1 MKALTYARYG
11 GPEVLEL
18 TDLPEPKVPPGWVL
32 LKVRSAA
39 INPVDWKIMA
49 GGLDP
54 LMEVQFPVVPGWDVS
69 GVVEA
74 VGIDVPEWA
83 PGNEVISYARTDWV
97 HGGTMAEYVALPARL
112 LAPKPASVD
121 WDRAAALPLAG
132 LTAYQALGR
141 LEVAA
146 GDVVLVHNASGG
158 VGGYAVQLAV
168 ARGARVIGT
177 ASEANHEYLRGL
189 GAEPV
194 AYGDGLPERV
204 RELAPDGVDVVVDL
218 VGGVVEQTL
227 AVLKDGGRHASVADD
242 AVEAHGGT
250 WMWVRPSAEDLTEL
264 GRLVDRGAL
273 RIELARSVPLA
284 EGVEAYRL
292 SQEGHVRGKIAVR
305 MA

>member
-32 LKVRSAA
+32 VRVRSAA

-69 GVVEA
+69 GVVES

-83 PGNEVISYARTDWV
+83 PGDEVISYARTDWV
-97 HGGTMAEYVALPARL
+97 HGGTMAEYVALPSRL

-121 WDRAAALPLAG
+121 WDRAASLPLAG
-132 LTAYQALGR
+132 LTAYQVLGR

-146 GDVVLVHNASGG
+146 DQTVLVHNASGG

-177 ASEANHEYLRGL
+177 ASEANHDYLRAL

-194 AYGDGLPERV
+194 VYGEGLPERV
-204 RELAPDGVDVVVDL
+204 RELAPEGVDVVVDL

-284 EGVEAYRL
+284 EAAEAYRL

-305 MA
+305 MG

>member
-32 LKVRSAA
+32 VRVRSAA
-39 INPVDWKIMA
+39 VNPVDWQIMA
-49 GGLDP
+49 GNLDP
-54 LMEVQFPVVPGWDVS
+54 LLEVQFPVVPGWDVS
-69 GVVEA
+69 GVVESA
-74 VGIDVPEWA
+74 GIDVPEWA
-83 PGNEVISYARTDWV
+83 PGDEVISYARTDWV
-97 HGGTMAEYVALPARL
+97 HGGTMAEYVALPSRL

-121 WDRAAALPLAG
+121 WDRAASLPLAG
-132 LTAYQALGR
+132 LTAYQVLGR

-146 GDVVLVHNASGG
+146 DQTVLVHNASGG

-177 ASEANHEYLRGL
+177 ASETNHDYLRGL

-194 AYGDGLPERV
+194 VYGDGLPERV
-204 RELAPDGVDVVVDL
+204 RELAPEGVDVVVDL

-264 GRLVDRGAL
+264 SRLVDRGAL
-273 RIELARSVPLA
+273 RIELARSMPLA
-284 EGVEAYRL
+284 EAAEAYRL

-305 MA
+305 MG

>member
-83 PGNEVISYARTDWV
+83 PGDEVISYARTDWV

-132 LTAYQALGR
+132 LTAYQVLGR
-141 LEVAA
+141 LEAAA
-146 GDVVLVHNASGG
+146 GDTVLVHNASGG
-158 VGGYAVQLAV
+158 VGGYAVQLAA

>member
-1 MKALTYARYG
+1 
-11 GPEVLEL
+11 
-18 TDLPEPKVPPGWVL
+18 
-32 LKVRSAA
+32 VRSAA

-83 PGNEVISYARTDWV
+83 PGDEVISYARTDWV

-132 LTAYQALGR
+132 LTAYQVLGR

-146 GDVVLVHNASGG
+146 GDTVLVHNASGG
-158 VGGYAVQLAV
+158 VGGYAVQLAA

>member
-83 PGNEVISYARTDWV
+83 PGDEVISYARTDWV

-132 LTAYQALGR
+132 LTAYQVLGR

-146 GDVVLVHNASGG
+146 GDTVLVHNASGG
-158 VGGYAVQLAV
+158 VGGYAVQLAA

-177 ASEANHEYLRGL
+177 ASEANHEYLPGL

>member
-1 MKALTYARYG
+1 MTYARYG

>member
-32 LKVRSAA
+32 VKVRSAA
-39 INPVDWKIMA
+39 INPVDWKIMS

-54 LMEVQFPVVPGWDVS
+54 LMEVRFPVVPGWDVS
-69 GVVEA
+69 GVVES

-83 PGNEVISYARTDWV
+83 SGDEVISYARTDWV

-121 WDRAAALPLAG
+121 WDRAASLPLAG
-132 LTAYQALGR
+132 LTAYQVLGR

-146 GDVVLVHNASGG
+146 DQTVLVHNASGG

-177 ASEANHEYLRGL
+177 ASEANHDYLRAL

-204 RELAPDGVDVVVDL
+204 RELAPEGVDVVVDL

-250 WMWVRPSAEDLTEL
+250 WMWVRPSAEDLTQL
-264 GRLVDRGAL
+264 SRLVDRGAL

-284 EGVEAYRL
+284 EGAEAYRL
-292 SQEGHVRGKIAVR
+292 SQDGHVRGKIAVR
-305 MA
+305 ME

>member
-83 PGNEVISYARTDWV
+83 PGDEVISYARTDWV

-132 LTAYQALGR
+132 LTAYQVLGR

-146 GDVVLVHNASGG
+146 GDTVLVHNASGG
-158 VGGYAVQLAV
+158 VGGYAVQLAA

-227 AVLKDGGRHASVADD
+227 AVLAGGGRHASIADD

-250 WMWVRPSAEDLTEL
+250 WMWVRPSAEDLTQL
-264 GRLVDRGAL
+264 SRLVDGGAVQV
-273 RIELARSVPLA
+273 ELARTVPLDEA
-284 EGVEAYRL
+284 AEAYRL
-292 SQEGHVRGKIAVR
+292 SAQGHVRGKIAVR
-305 MA
+305 MP

>member
-83 PGNEVISYARTDWV
+83 PGDEVISYARTDWV

-132 LTAYQALGR
+132 LTAYQVLGR

-146 GDVVLVHNASGG
+146 GDTVLVHNASGG
-158 VGGYAVQLAV
+158 VGGYAVQLAA

-204 RELAPDGVDVVVDL
+204 RELAPNGVDVVVDL

-273 RIELARSVPLA
+273 RIELARSMPLA

>member
-32 LKVRSAA
+32 VRVRSAA
-39 INPVDWKIMA
+39 VNPVDWQIMA
-49 GGLDP
+49 GNLDP
-54 LMEVQFPVVPGWDVS
+54 LLEVQFPVVPGWDVS
-69 GVVEA
+69 GVVESA
-74 VGIDVPEWA
+74 GIDVPEWA
-83 PGNEVISYARTDWV
+83 PGDEVISYARTDWV
-97 HGGTMAEYVALPARL
+97 HGGTMAEYVALPSRL

-121 WDRAAALPLAG
+121 WDRAASLPLAG
-132 LTAYQALGR
+132 LTAYQVLGR

-146 GDVVLVHNASGG
+146 DQTVLVHNASGG

-177 ASEANHEYLRGL
+177 ASETNHDYLRGL

-194 AYGDGLPERV
+194 VYGDGLPERV
-204 RELAPDGVDVVVDL
+204 RELAPEGVDVVVDL

-264 GRLVDRGAL
+264 SRLVDWGAL

-284 EGVEAYRL
+284 EAAEAYRL
-292 SQEGHVRGKIAVR
+292 SKEGHVRGKIAVR
-305 MA
+305 MG

>member
-32 LKVRSAA
+32 VRVRSAA
-39 INPVDWKIMA
+39 VNPVDWQIMA
-49 GGLDP
+49 GNLDP
-54 LMEVQFPVVPGWDVS
+54 LLEVQFPVVPGWDVS
-69 GVVEA
+69 GVVESA
-74 VGIDVPEWA
+74 GIDVPEWV
-83 PGNEVISYARTDWV
+83 PGDEVISYARTDWV
-97 HGGTMAEYVALPARL
+97 HGGTMAEYVALPSRL

-121 WDRAAALPLAG
+121 WDRAASLPLAG
-132 LTAYQALGR
+132 LTAYQVLGR

-146 GDVVLVHNASGG
+146 DQTVLVHNASGG

-177 ASEANHEYLRGL
+177 ASETNHDYLRGL

-194 AYGDGLPERV
+194 VYGDGLPERV
-204 RELAPDGVDVVVDL
+204 RELAPEGVDVVVDL

-264 GRLVDRGAL
+264 SRLVDRGAL

-284 EGVEAYRL
+284 EAAEAYRL
-292 SQEGHVRGKIAVR
+292 SKEGHVRGKIAVR
-305 MA
+305 MG

>member
-83 PGNEVISYARTDWV
+83 PGDEVISYARTDWV

-132 LTAYQALGR
+132 LTAYQVLGR

-146 GDVVLVHNASGG
+146 GDTVLVHNASGG
-158 VGGYAVQLAV
+158 VGGYAVQLAA

-273 RIELARSVPLA
+273 RIELARSMPLA

>member
-1 MKALTYARYG
+1 MTYARYG

-83 PGNEVISYARTDWV
+83 PGDEVISYARTDWV

-132 LTAYQALGR
+132 LTAYQVLGR
-141 LEVAA
+141 LEAAA
-146 GDVVLVHNASGG
+146 GDTVLVHNASGG
-158 VGGYAVQLAV
+158 VGGYAVQLAA

>member
-18 TDLPEPKVPPGWVL
+18 TDLPLPKVPPGWVL

-39 INPVDWKIMA
+39 INPVDWKIMS

-54 LMEVQFPVVPGWDVS
+54 LMDVQFPVVPGWDVS

-83 PGNEVISYARTDWV
+83 PGDEVISYARTDWV

-121 WDRAAALPLAG
+121 WDRAAALPLAA
-132 LTAYQALGR
+132 LTAYQVLGR

-146 GDVVLVHNASGG
+146 GDTVLVHNASGG

-273 RIELARSVPLA
+273 RVELARSVPLA

>member
-11 GPEVLEL
+11 GPGVLEL

-32 LKVRSAA
+32 VRVRSAA
-39 INPVDWKIMA
+39 VNPVDWQIMA
-49 GGLDP
+49 GNLDP
-54 LMEVQFPVVPGWDVS
+54 LLEVQFPVVPGWDVS
-69 GVVEA
+69 GVVESA
-74 VGIDVPEWA
+74 GIDVPEWA
-83 PGNEVISYARTDWV
+83 PGDEVISYARTDWV
-97 HGGTMAEYVALPARL
+97 HGGTMAEYVALPSRL

-121 WDRAAALPLAG
+121 WDRAASLPLAG
-132 LTAYQALGR
+132 LTAYQVLGR

-146 GDVVLVHNASGG
+146 DQTVLVHNASGG

-177 ASEANHEYLRGL
+177 ASETNHDYLRGL

-194 AYGDGLPERV
+194 VYGDGLPEGV
-204 RELAPDGVDVVVDL
+204 RELAPEGVDVVVDL

-242 AVEAHGGT
+242 AVEAYGGT

-264 GRLVDRGAL
+264 SRLVDRGAL

-284 EGVEAYRL
+284 EAAEAYRL

-305 MA
+305 MG

>member
-83 PGNEVISYARTDWV
+83 PGDEVISYARTDWV

-132 LTAYQALGR
+132 LTAYQVIGR

-146 GDVVLVHNASGG
+146 GDTVLVHNASGG
-158 VGGYAVQLAV
+158 VGGYAVQLAA

>member
-18 TDLPEPKVPPGWVL
+18 TELPQPKVPPGWVL
-32 LKVRSAA
+32 VKVRSAA
-39 INPVDWKIMA
+39 VNPVDRKIMS

-69 GVVEA
+69 GVVET

-83 PGNEVISYARTDWV
+83 AGDEVISYARTDWV

-112 LAPKPASVD
+112 LASKPASVD
-121 WDRAAALPLAG
+121 WDRAASLPLAG
-132 LTAYQALGR
+132 LTAHQVLRR
-141 LEVAA
+141 LDVAA
-146 GDVVLVHNASGG
+146 AETVLVHNASGG

-177 ASEANHEYLRGL
+177 ASAANHDYLREL

-194 AYGDGLPERV
+194 GYGDGLPERV
-204 RELAPDGVDVVVDL
+204 RELAPGGVDVVVDL
-218 VGGVVEQTL
+218 VGGVLEQTL
-227 AVLKDGGRHASVADD
+227 AVLADGGRHASVADD

-264 GRLVDRGAL
+264 SRLVDRGAL

-305 MA
+305 MP

>member
-83 PGNEVISYARTDWV
+83 PGDEVISYARTDWV

-132 LTAYQALGR
+132 LTAYQVLGR

-146 GDVVLVHNASGG
+146 GDTVLVHNASGG
-158 VGGYAVQLAV
+158 VGGYAVQLAA

-194 AYGDGLPERV
+194 AYGDGLSERV

>member
-32 LKVRSAA
+32 VRVRSAA
-39 INPVDWKIMA
+39 INPVDWKIMS

-69 GVVEA
+69 GVVES

-83 PGNEVISYARTDWV
+83 PGDEVISYARTDWV

-121 WDRAAALPLAG
+121 WDRAASLPLAG
-132 LTAYQALGR
+132 LTAYQVLGR

-146 GDVVLVHNASGG
+146 GQTVLVHNASGG

-177 ASEANHEYLRGL
+177 ASEANHDYLRAL

-194 AYGDGLPERV
+194 VYGEGLPERV
-204 RELAPDGVDVVVDL
+204 RELAPEGVDVVVDL

-227 AVLKDGGRHASVADD
+227 AVLRDGGRHASVADD

-264 GRLVDRGAL
+264 SRLVDRGAL

-284 EGVEAYRL
+284 EAVEAYRL

-305 MA
+305 MG

>member
-83 PGNEVISYARTDWV
+83 PGDEVISYARTDWV

-132 LTAYQALGR
+132 LTAYQVLGR

-146 GDVVLVHNASGG
+146 GDTVLVHNASGG
-158 VGGYAVQLAV
+158 VGGYAVQLAA

-273 RIELARSVPLA
+273 RIELAHSVPLA

>member
-32 LKVRSAA
+32 VKVRSAA
-39 INPVDWKIMA
+39 INPVDRMIMS

-69 GVVEA
+69 GVVER

-83 PGNEVISYARTDWV
+83 PGDEVVSYARTDWV

-121 WDRAAALPLAG
+121 WDRAASLPLAG
-132 LTAYQALGR
+132 LTAYQVLGR
-141 LEVAA
+141 LDVAA
-146 GDVVLVHNASGG
+146 AETVLVHNASGG
-158 VGGYAVQLAV
+158 VGGCAVQLAV

-177 ASEANHEYLRGL
+177 ASEANHDYLRGL

-204 RELAPDGVDVVVDL
+204 RELAPEGVDVVVDL

-264 GRLVDRGAL
+264 GRLVDRGVL

-284 EGVEAYRL
+284 EAVEAYRL

>member
-83 PGNEVISYARTDWV
+83 PGDEVISYARTDWV
-97 HGGTMAEYVALPARL
+97 HGGSMAEYVALPARL

-132 LTAYQALGR
+132 LTAYQVLGR

-146 GDVVLVHNASGG
+146 GDTVLVHNAS
-158 VGGYAVQLAV
+158 
-168 ARGARVIGT
+168 
-177 ASEANHEYLRGL
+177 
-189 GAEPV
+189 
-194 AYGDGLPERV
+194 
-204 RELAPDGVDVVVDL
+204 
-218 VGGVVEQTL
+218 
-227 AVLKDGGRHASVADD
+227 D
-242 AVEAHGGT
+242 AVPITRAPRAAASWT
-250 WMWVRPSAEDLTEL
+250 A
-264 GRLVDRGAL
+264 
-273 RIELARSVPLA
+273 
-284 EGVEAYRL
+284 
-292 SQEGHVRGKIAVR
+292 
-305 MA
+305 

>member
-83 PGNEVISYARTDWV
+83 PGDEVISYARTDWV
-97 HGGTMAEYVALPARL
+97 HGGSMAEYVALPARL

-132 LTAYQALGR
+132 LTAYQVLGR

-146 GDVVLVHNASGG
+146 GDTVLVHNASGG
-158 VGGYAVQLAV
+158 VGGYAVQLAA

-250 WMWVRPSAEDLTEL
+250 WMWGRPSAEDLTEL

>member
-83 PGNEVISYARTDWV
+83 PGDEVISYARTDWV

-132 LTAYQALGR
+132 LTAYQVLGR

-146 GDVVLVHNASGG
+146 GDTVLVHNASGG

-189 GAEPV
+189 GAVPV

>member
-32 LKVRSAA
+32 VKVRSAA
-39 INPVDWKIMA
+39 INPVDWKIMS

-54 LMEVQFPVVPGWDVS
+54 LMEVRFPVVPGWDVS
-69 GVVEA
+69 GVVES

-83 PGNEVISYARTDWV
+83 PGDEVISYARTDWV

-121 WDRAAALPLAG
+121 WDRAASLPLAG
-132 LTAYQALGR
+132 LTAYQVLGR

-146 GDVVLVHNASGG
+146 DQTVLVHNASGG

-177 ASEANHEYLRGL
+177 ASEANHDYLRAL

-204 RELAPDGVDVVVDL
+204 RELAPEGVDVVVDL

-250 WMWVRPSAEDLTEL
+250 WMWVRPSAEDLTQL
-264 GRLVDRGAL
+264 SRLVDRGAL

-284 EGVEAYRL
+284 EGAEAYRL
-292 SQEGHVRGKIAVR
+292 SQDGHVRGKIAVR
-305 MA
+305 ME

>member
-83 PGNEVISYARTDWV
+83 PGDEVISYARTDWV

-132 LTAYQALGR
+132 LTAYQVLGR
-141 LEVAA
+141 LEAAA
-146 GDVVLVHNASGG
+146 GETVLVHNASGG
-158 VGGYAVQLAV
+158 VGGYAVQLAA

>member
-32 LKVRSAA
+32 MKVRSAA

-83 PGNEVISYARTDWV
+83 PGDEVISYARTDWV
-97 HGGTMAEYVALPARL
+97 HGGTMAEYVALPSRL

-121 WDRAAALPLAG
+121 WDRAASLPLAG
-132 LTAYQALGR
+132 LTAYQVLGR
-141 LEVAA
+141 LDVAA
-146 GDVVLVHNASGG
+146 AETVLVHNASGG
-158 VGGYAVQLAV
+158 VGGCAVQLAV

-177 ASEANHEYLRGL
+177 ASEANHDYLRGL

-204 RELAPDGVDVVVDL
+204 RELAPEGVDVVVDL

-264 GRLVDRGAL
+264 GRLVDRGVL

-284 EGVEAYRL
+284 EAVEAYRL

-305 MA
+305 MP

>member
-83 PGNEVISYARTDWV
+83 PGDEVISYARTDWV

-132 LTAYQALGR
+132 LTAYQVLGR
-141 LEVAA
+141 LEAAA
-146 GDVVLVHNASGG
+146 GDTVLVHNASGG
-158 VGGYAVQLAV
+158 VGGYAVQLAA

-227 AVLKDGGRHASVADD
+227 AVLKNGGRHASVADD

-284 EGVEAYRL
+284 EAVEAYRL

-305 MA
+305 MT

>member
-83 PGNEVISYARTDWV
+83 PGDEVISYARTDWV

-132 LTAYQALGR
+132 LTAYQVLGR

-146 GDVVLVHNASGG
+146 GDTVLVHNASGG
-158 VGGYAVQLAV
+158 VGGYAVQLAA

-177 ASEANHEYLRGL
+177 ASEVNHEYLRGL

-194 AYGDGLPERV
+194 AYGDGPPERV

>member
-32 LKVRSAA
+32 VRVRSAA
-39 INPVDWKIMA
+39 INPVDWKIMS

-54 LMEVQFPVVPGWDVS
+54 LMEVRFPVVPGWDVS
-69 GVVEA
+69 GVVES

-83 PGNEVISYARTDWV
+83 PGDEVISYARTDWV

-121 WDRAAALPLAG
+121 WDRAASLPLAG
-132 LTAYQALGR
+132 LTAYQVLGR

-146 GDVVLVHNASGG
+146 GQTVLVHNASGG

-177 ASEANHEYLRGL
+177 ASEANHDYLRAL

-194 AYGDGLPERV
+194 VYGEGLPERV
-204 RELAPDGVDVVVDL
+204 RELAPEGVDVVVDL

-227 AVLKDGGRHASVADD
+227 AVLRDGGRHASVADD

-264 GRLVDRGAL
+264 SRLVDRGAL

-284 EGVEAYRL
+284 EAVEAYRL

-305 MA
+305 MG

>member
-83 PGNEVISYARTDWV
+83 PGDEVISYARTDWV

-132 LTAYQALGR
+132 LTAYQVLGR

-146 GDVVLVHNASGG
+146 GDTVLVHNASGG

>member
-83 PGNEVISYARTDWV
+83 PGDEVISYARTDWV

-132 LTAYQALGR
+132 LTAYQVLGR
-141 LEVAA
+141 LEAAA
-146 GDVVLVHNASGG
+146 GETVLVHNASGG
-158 VGGYAVQLAV
+158 VGGYAVQLAA

-204 RELAPDGVDVVVDL
+204 QELAPDGVDVVVDL

>member
-18 TDLPEPKVPPGWVL
+18 IDLPEPKVPPGWVL

-54 LMEVQFPVVPGWDVS
+54 LMDVQFPVVPGWDVS

-83 PGNEVISYARTDWV
+83 PGDEVISYARTDWV

-112 LAPKPASVD
+112 LAPKPATVD

-132 LTAYQALGR
+132 LTAYQVLGR

-146 GDVVLVHNASGG
+146 GDTVLVHNASGG
-158 VGGYAVQLAV
+158 VGGYAVQLAA

-177 ASEANHEYLRGL
+177 ASQANHEYLRGL

-273 RIELARSVPLA
+273 RIELAHSVPLA

>member
-83 PGNEVISYARTDWV
+83 PGDEVISYARTDWV

-132 LTAYQALGR
+132 LTAYQVLGR

-146 GDVVLVHNASGG
+146 GDTVLVHNASGG
-158 VGGYAVQLAV
+158 VGGYAVQLAA

-218 VGGVVEQTL
+218 VVGVVEQTL

>member
-83 PGNEVISYARTDWV
+83 PGDEVISYARTDWV

-132 LTAYQALGR
+132 LTAYQVLGR

-146 GDVVLVHNASGG
+146 GDTVLVHNASGG
-158 VGGYAVQLAV
+158 VGGYAVQLAA